1 MIYLLI
7 LIVLIALI
15 ITIIA
20 EVKISP
26 DKRNLSELR
35 KVWSRWHQRGHIN

>member
-15 ITIIA
+15 ITAIA
-20 EVKISP
+20 EIKISP

-35 KVWSRWHQRGHIN
+35 KVWSRWHQKGHIS